1 MVVRGKN
8 FMNKIMNDKEQL
20 IEQLVEQMDKVFFY
34 CITFIVLKDVIVELM
49 LKIYH
54 KIFCL
59 TL

>member
-1 MVVRGKN
+1 MD
-8 FMNKIMNDKEQL
+8 KIMNDKEQL